1 MVSFYKNL
9 NFIISKFLEFYY
21 YVNIFNNNKMF
32 KTSKNTMITFK
43 LNQNLCNKNDADIYF
58 NNYFDSRDIKKY
70 SFEEVFNLKDG
81 IVKFDDSI
89 FNNGYCYYIT
99 FNSYVHKRTKVF
111 IDKIN
116 TNESIHY
123 NDLLSNHVTVNNSN
137 DRYNR
142 IIDII

>member
-43 LNQNLCNKNDADIYF
+43 LNQNLCNKNDANIYF
-58 NNYFDSRDIKKY
+58 EKYFDSRDIKKY
-70 SFEEVFNLKDG
+70 SFEEVFNLKSRVINSNDL
-81 IVKFDDSI
+81 IL
-89 FNNGYCYYIT
+89 NNGYCYYIT
-99 FNSYVHKRTKVF
+99 FNSYVRKRTKIF

-116 TNESIHY
+116 LNESIQY
-123 NDLLSNHVTVNNSN
+123 NNLLSSQVIVNNSN
-137 DRYNR
+137 DKYNR
-142 IIDII
+142 INDII